1 MIAQLRCQ
9 QHPAREAIA
18 RCPNCR
24 QSFCRECI
32 TEHDGRM
39 LCLPCLAKQAV
50 PPAPPSAL
58 WPKLGWSLGA
68 FAGLLLTWAFFLGL
82 GEIFLRASG

>member
-9 QHPAREAIA
+9 QHPVREAIA

-39 LCLPCLAKQAV
+39 LCLPCLAKQSVLPNAS
-50 PPAPPSAL
+50 PTL
-58 WPKLGWSLGA
+58 WPKLAWTLGA
-68 FAGLLLTWAFFLGL
+68 FVSLLLAWVFFLGL

>member
-9 QHPAREAIA
+9 QHPVREAIA

-32 TEHDGRM
+32 TEHEGRM
-39 LCLPCLAKQAV
+39 LCLPCLAKQSV
-50 PPAPPSAL
+50 LLPSPSPL
-58 WPKLGWSLGA
+58 WPKLAWILGA
-68 FAGLLLTWAFFLGL
+68 CGGLLLTWAFFLGL
-82 GEIFLRASG
+82 GELFLRASG

>member
-1 MIAQLRCQ
+1 MIAQLRCL
-9 QHPAREAIA
+9 QHTAREAVA
-18 RCPNCR
+18 RCPQCR

-39 LCLPCLAKQAV
+39 LCLPCLAKQSVLLHA
-50 PPAPPSAL
+50 PSAL
-58 WPKLGWSLGA
+58 WPKLGWTFGA
-68 FAGLLLTWAFFLGL
+68 LAGLLLAWVFFLGL

>member
-9 QHPAREAIA
+9 QHPVREAIA

-39 LCLPCLAKQAV
+39 LCLPCLAKQSV
-50 PPAPPSAL
+50 FPAAPSKR
-58 WPKLGWSLGA
+58 WPKLGWALGA
-68 FAGLLLTWAFFLGL
+68 FGGLLFTWAFFFGL
-82 GEIFLRASG
+82 GELFLRASG